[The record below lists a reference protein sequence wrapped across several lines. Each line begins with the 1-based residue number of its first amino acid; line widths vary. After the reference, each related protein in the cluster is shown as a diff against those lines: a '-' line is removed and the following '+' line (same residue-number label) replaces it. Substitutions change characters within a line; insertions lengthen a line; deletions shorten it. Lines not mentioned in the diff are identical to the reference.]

1 MEVNISGYKDVKYNT
16 VITNEKSLAEGL
28 YALNS
33 STATFITYNNRDTNE
48 KVYEVSWRK
57 MK

>member
-1 MEVNISGYKDVKYNT
+1 MEMNISGYKGMKYST
-16 VITNEKSLAEGL
+16 VVTNEKSLAEGL

-33 STATFITYNNRDTNE
+33 STATFITHNNRDTNE
-48 KVYEVSWRK
+48 TIYEVSWRK